1 MLWAARIGAE
11 RAKRLLFTGDL
22 LTGREAAEWGLA
34 LESHPP
40 EELDERF
47 EELVQRI
54 ALTPVNQLVMHKL
67 AVNQSLHAQALH
79 PTQVMSVFFDGIARH
94 TPEGYAFQ
102 AKAAAEGFKQAV
114 RDRDEPYG
122 DAKPPGA

>member
-1 MLWAARIGAE
+1 MLWAHRIGAE

-22 LTGREAAEWGLA
+22 LSGRQAADWGLA

-40 EELDERF
+40 GELDERF
-47 EELVQRI
+47 EELVQRV

-67 AVNQSLHAQALH
+67 AVNSTIQAQGLHA
-79 PTQVMSVFFDGIARH
+79 TQVMSVFFDGIARH

-102 AKAAAEGFKQAV
+102 AKAMAEGFKAAV
-114 RDRDEPYG
+114 RERDEPYG
-122 DAKPPGA
+122 DAKPG